1 MPVLAG
7 WLTGEQVPQ
16 EVIEQTLAAM
26 GEVLAHHGGTPAHSI
41 YPGAGLIAFA
51 DTAYAQQQSKE
62 PPVLDWVPDR
72 RTLVYRRPLSGIH
85 PLFYIE
91 NWPAEGNLIFA
102 SEMKALFAVGAPR
115 RLHMAALDALWRY
128 GSIPAP
134 WTAFKDIQV
143 VPAGS
148 ILRWQHTK
156 TVVNPA
162 SDFALEA
169 TAPSA
174 DTLEQLDALLNQ
186 ASHDQLPPHE
196 QVVALLNG
204 SRASSLAAV
213 LSAKQ
218 KGQKFASA
226 ALGAS
231 KTLTTKGWKEVQAVA
246 DTLDLPLLAITAVDR
261 PEFWQAAIVGLEAP
275 CRDSRPLAIHQLLH
289 TSAVEAGAR
298 IAISGLGAQTLLG
311 ATTGQIVA
319 DAARDPL
326 TSYRQPYSHQL
337 IHTEQLWSSDV
348 KQMLHTVEAWEDTLH
363 ARKLQ
368 RRAQQYADRRHG
380 LYYLDLHLRLPNELV
395 YPFYQLATQ
404 ERMAIRSP
412 YLNAQ
417 VMASMIASSPLLNN
431 DPMLK
436 TTLDSLLLR
445 YVSEASRSPNE
456 QPLTIPIA
464 SLARD
469 MQPGHELFDLT
480 LAPAAIQQR
489 NIFNPELIKSL
500 QQRALKERA
509 ASRALIFIFTTQLF
523 CQIFGI
529 EEIA

>member
-7 WLTGEQVPQ
+7 WLTGEQVPR
-16 EVIEQTLAAM
+16 EVIEQTLSAM
-26 GEVLAHHGGTPAHSI
+26 GEVLANHGGTPAHSI

-51 DTAYAQQQSKE
+51 DTAYAQQQPKE

-162 SDFALEA
+162 SDFALE
-169 TAPSA
+169 TTQPSA

-196 QVVALLNG
+196 QVVALLSG
-204 SRASSLAAV
+204 SQASSLAAA
-213 LSAKQ
+213 LSARQ
-218 KGQKFASA
+218 KEQKFASTT
-226 ALGAS
+226 LSAS
-231 KTLTTKGWKEVQAVA
+231 KRQTTKGWKEVQAVA
-246 DTLDLPLLAITAVDR
+246 DTLDLPLLAITAVDQ
-261 PEFWQAAIVGLEAP
+261 PEFWQAAILGLEAP
-275 CRDSRPLAIHQLLH
+275 CCDSRPLAIHQLLH
-289 TSAVEAGAR
+289 TSAVETGAR
-298 IAISGLGAQTLLG
+298 VAISGLGAQTLLG
-311 ATTGQIVA
+311 ATTGQLVDDSA
-319 DAARDPL
+319 NDPL
-326 TSYRQPYSHQL
+326 ASYRQQHSHQP
-337 IHTEQLWSSDV
+337 IRAGQLWSSDV
-348 KQMLHTVEAWEDTLH
+348 RQMLPTVEAWEDTLH

-368 RRAQQYADRRHG
+368 RRAQQYPDRRHG
-380 LYYLDLHLRLPNELV
+380 LYYLDLHLRLANELV

-412 YLNAQ
+412 YLNAH
-417 VMASMIASSPLLNN
+417 VMTSMIASSPLLNN
-431 DPMLK
+431 DPALK
-436 TTLDSLLLR
+436 NTLDSLLQR
-445 YVSEASRSPNE
+445 YMPEASRSPNE
-456 QPLTIPIA
+456 QPLTIPIT
-464 SLARD
+464 SLALY
-469 MQPGHELFDLT
+469 MEPGDELFDLT
-480 LAPAAIQQR
+480 LAPSAIRQR
-489 NIFNPELIKSL
+489 NIFNPELVRDL
-500 QQRALKERA
+500 QQRALKEVV
-509 ASRALIFIFTTQLF
+509 ASRALVFIFTTQLF

-529 EEIA
+529 EELA